1 MSDKAA
7 VCPHCGVTIAAK
19 PRKSNRAPIIITAA
33 VIALAIV
40 AVGFYYYNNVESDNE
55 MEAYENAMACNEPA
69 IMENYLDMYADAP
82 QAHRDSVMAHLAIL
96 RKGETDW
103 SDALV
108 NNSRMAFENY
118 LRTHPN
124 SIHNTEALLKI
135 DSIDWTV
142 AVKADNATHIRN
154 MPWRIPTASISTRP
168 TPRLSRRQRRH

>member
-1 MSDKAA
+1 MALINCPECGRQVSDKAA

-108 NNSRMAFENY
+108 NN
-118 LRTHPN
+118 
-124 SIHNTEALLKI
+124 
-135 DSIDWTV
+135 
-142 AVKADNATHIRN
+142 
-154 MPWRIPTASISTRP
+154 
-168 TPRLSRRQRRH
+168 